1 MPSVPLS
8 KISVN
13 RQRWHVQF
21 CSFFKLLFLQFA
33 IFLLS
38 LLDQVFFVWENV
50 TFPFCYC
57 SLFTH
62 PNLFC
67 YLMTDKKSVSKCTL
81 RLIFYLSSTS
91 SDSFNHQP
99 AYICSRQE
107 YLKKEQ
113 LTWGI
118 KLTLRNN
125 ASHAWTGLRNTVR
138 KARTIQVTC

>member
-1 MPSVPLS
+1 MPVWQHDSRTSLIDLKSVYKLEERGKQAKQRTKINLRKWDNRCTPWESRVLLVVPSVPLS

-62 PNLFC
+62 PNLLC
-67 YLMTDKKSVSKCTL
+67 YLMTDKKKC
-81 RLIFYLSSTS
+81 
-91 SDSFNHQP
+91 
-99 AYICSRQE
+99 
-107 YLKKEQ
+107 
-113 LTWGI
+113 
-118 KLTLRNN
+118 
-125 ASHAWTGLRNTVR
+125 
-138 KARTIQVTC
+138 